1 MWETSNENLIITCL
15 GFLLAALFIAI
26 GFWKKQKNI
35 RICGLVFLIGY
46 VLKVALLD
54 ASESGNI
61 DSRILG
67 LLIGG
72 AVCFVVSF
80 AYNKLNKLYGEP
92 VLKDNNS
99 EE

>member
-15 GFLLAALFIAI
+15 GFLLAAPFIAI

-80 AYNKLNKLYGEP
+80 VYNKLNKLYGEP